1 MTRPEPTTLD
11 PVDYAV
17 ISQGLIAAAREM
29 GAKLVRSAFSTV
41 VREAADASAALM
53 DCRGNVVAQAEMIPM
68 QLGSM
73 KATLEACAALDPI
86 GTLVEGD
93 FYISN
98 DPYNGAQH
106 LPDVFIYSPVFF
118 DGRVIGFAASVAH
131 HLEFGGGAPGI
142 NAGAT
147 DIYQE
152 GLRIPPGRYNM
163 ARDWHGGPL
172 HRLIASNIRVPQLT
186 MGDFDAQ
193 FAANGVGAMRL
204 KELAAK
210 YGADAL
216 DAAMQ
221 ELMAYSERRVRAALV
236 DVPDGTYRGEDR
248 IDDDGVSDEPLVIRA
263 AVTIEGDHAHVDLA
277 GTSDQV
283 TRNLNSPRSS
293 TFSAAF
299 TALKAVLTSADI
311 PFNEG
316 MKRPL
321 TVEAPYGSLL
331 NPKPPAPVHA
341 RMLACYRVFNAV
353 MKALAQAVPDKVIA
367 TGYDTTTALSMTHF
381 DGERYRVIVE
391 VLGGGYG
398 ASKDLDGVS
407 AVGGPLA
414 NCTNTPVEALDL
426 DYDFFRMT
434 DYALRTD
441 SGGAGRQRGGLGY
454 MRRYEILRDGSAL
467 TMYADRFKLAAQ
479 GLFGGMEGETARC
492 VIERAGEVI
501 EVAPKGIVPLKQG
514 DVLTIFTGGGAGYG
528 EPGDRDRDDVR
539 RDLEDGYVSPDTAM
553 RYHGVPD
560 AAE

>member
-1 MTRPEPTTLD
+1 MTLD

-29 GAKLVRSAFSTV
+29 GAKLVRSAYSTV

-53 DCRGNVVAQAEMIPM
+53 DRHGNIVAQAEMIPM

-73 KATLEACAALDPI
+73 KTTFQACAALDPVES
-86 GTLVEGD
+86 LVDGD

-106 LPDVFIYSPVFF
+106 LPDVFIFSPVFF
-118 DGRVIGFAASVAH
+118 DGYIIGFSASVAH

-152 GLRIPPGRYNM
+152 GLRIPPGRWNM
-163 ARDWHGGPL
+163 ARDWHGGAL
-172 HRLIASNIRVPQLT
+172 ERLIATNIRVPDLT
-186 MGDFDAQ
+186 MGDFNAQ

-204 KELAAK
+204 RELAAK

-216 DAAMQ
+216 QAAMK
-221 ELMAYSERRVRAALV
+221 ELMDYSERRVRAALAE
-236 DVPDGTYRGEDR
+236 VPDGTYRGEDR
-248 IDDDGVSDEPLVIRA
+248 IDDDGVSDEPLHIRA
-263 AVTIEGDHAHVDLA
+263 AVTISGDNVHVDLA

-283 TRNLNSPRSS
+283 TRNLNSPKSS

-316 MKRPL
+316 MKRPF
-321 TVEAPYGSLL
+321 TVDAPYGSLL

-398 ASKDLDGVS
+398 GSRQLDGVS

-441 SGGAGRQRGGLGY
+441 SGGAGEHRGGLGY
-454 MRRYEILRDGSAL
+454 VRRYEILKDGSAL
-467 TMYADRFKLAAQ
+467 TMYADRFRLAPE
-479 GLFGGMEGETARC
+479 GLFGGLEGETARC
-492 VIERAGEVI
+492 VIERGGEAI
-501 EVAPKGIVPLKQG
+501 NVAPKGIVPLRTG
-514 DVLTIFTGGGAGYG
+514 DILTIFTGGGAGYG
-528 EPGDRDRDDVR
+528 DPGMRG
-539 RDLEDGYVSPDTAM
+539 RDLIVRDLDDGLISAEAAM
-553 RYHGVPD
+553 RHYGFPD